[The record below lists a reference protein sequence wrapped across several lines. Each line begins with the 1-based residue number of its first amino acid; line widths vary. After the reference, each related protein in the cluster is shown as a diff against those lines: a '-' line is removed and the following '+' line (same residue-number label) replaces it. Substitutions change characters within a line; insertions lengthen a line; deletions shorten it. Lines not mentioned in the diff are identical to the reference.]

1 MLRPTGWR
9 SINVDRCKK
18 LPVELG
24 SARKVILLCSE
35 SAGITEKHIKFGDA
49 STVFRD
55 DVALFDPKEKPLR
68 RAFFKDL

>member
-1 MLRPTGWR
+1 
-9 SINVDRCKK
+9 
-18 LPVELG
+18 
-24 SARKVILLCSE
+24 VILLCSE

-49 STVFRD
+49 PTVFRD